1 MTLMGLMQDRGLTMG
16 LLLDHVARNHG
27 KREVIARNANG
38 DVKRSTWGE
47 VAQRAYK
54 VASALSDL
62 GLVQGDRVA
71 TLAWN
76 RIPHLELYFGVTSSG
91 FVLHTVNPRLF
102 PEQLVY
108 IINHGGARVICVD
121 PDLLPILE
129 SIADQLVHV
138 TSIIV
143 LCAKDELPGSS
154 LDRMIAYE
162 EWLEAATARQH
173 WPSFDEKA
181 AAILCYTSGTTG
193 NPKGVLYSHR
203 STLLH
208 AMSACTADSMAMSSR
223 DSALL
228 VTPLFH
234 VNAWGVPF
242 ACAMSGA
249 KLVLPG
255 SHLDPAS
262 ILDLLDQEKI
272 TFSLGVP
279 TVWLGFAAHFDSIP
293 ETQRP
298 HLALQRVFMGGA
310 ATPRSLIAWF
320 DQTLSVDVV
329 QAWGMTE
336 TSPVATVCRPLAHQ
350 LGLPPEDLLDL
361 KAIQGRPMF
370 GVEIRLRSLDDDGA
384 AVEPGDAGHLQVR
397 GLWVLNAYFGSE
409 PGSALDHD
417 GWFDTGDI
425 AKITDDGFLQITDR
439 AKDVIKSGGEWISSI
454 DLEDAAQAHPAVAE
468 AAVVGIP
475 HPKWQERPLMLV
487 RLHAEGSCQREE
499 LLAHLAER
507 VARWWLPDD
516 ILFVGDLPHTATG
529 KLLKTSLRTEYE
541 AHYAVQD

>member
-1 MTLMGLMQDRGLTMG
+1 MALMGLMQDRPLTMG
-16 LLLDHVARNHG
+16 LLVDHVARNHG
-27 KREVIARNANG
+27 RREVIGRGADG
-38 DVKRSTWGE
+38 EVKRSSWGE
-47 VAQRAYK
+47 VTHRAHLVAGALAGMGLQR
-54 VASALSDL
+54 
-62 GLVQGDRVA
+62 GDRVA

-76 RIPHLELYFGVTSSG
+76 RITHLELYFGITAAG
-91 FVLHTVNPRLF
+91 LVLHTVNPRLF

-108 IINHGGARVICVD
+108 IINHGGAKVLCVD
-121 PDLLPILE
+121 PDLLPILDG
-129 SIADQLVHV
+129 IADQLVHV
-138 TSIIV
+138 ESIIV
-143 LCAKDELPGSS
+143 LCAETDIPGGTSDS
-154 LDRMIAYE
+154 LIAYE
-162 EWLEAATARQH
+162 EWLAQATPLER
-173 WPSFDEKA
+173 WPDFDERS

-208 AMSACTADSMAMSSR
+208 AMSACTADNMALSAR
-223 DSALL
+223 DNALL

-255 SHLDPAS
+255 SQLDPAS
-262 ILDLLDQEKI
+262 LLALLADEGI

-279 TVWLGFAAHFDSIP
+279 TVWFGLSTYFDSIP
-293 ETQRP
+293 AVEKPR
-298 HLALQRVFMGGA
+298 LSLQRVFMGGA
-310 ATPRSLIAWF
+310 ATPRSLIEWF
-320 DQTLSVDVV
+320 DSAIGVDVL

-350 LGLPPEDLLDL
+350 LDLPRNELLDL

-370 GVEIRLRSLDDDGA
+370 GVELRLRSLD
-384 AVEPGDAGHLQVR
+384 GDEVVTETRTAGHLQVR
-397 GLWVLNAYFGSE
+397 GLWVLNAYFGNE
-409 PGSALDHD
+409 PGSALDAE

-425 AKITDDGFLQITDR
+425 AQITEDGFLQITDR

-454 DLEDAAQAHPAVAE
+454 DLEDAAQAHEAVAE

-487 RLHAEGSCQREE
+487 RLHAKGTCQREE
-499 LLAHLAER
+499 LLEHLAAR

-516 ILFVGDLPHTATG
+516 ILFVDELPHTATG
-529 KLLKTSLRTEYE
+529 KLLKTALRAEYE
-541 AHYAVQD
+541 AYFAELA